1 MRAARQGDVEDSA
14 DSRFLIGRG
23 LLDVGENPFRS
34 QGSMIRE
41 LLKEMVDLSEIGRGE
56 PRSGVQW
63 LGQLAEGTIRT
74 VIDTAIRTHMGT

>member
-1 MRAARQGDVEDSA
+1 
-14 DSRFLIGRG
+14 
-23 LLDVGENPFRS
+23 
-34 QGSMIRE
+34 MIRE